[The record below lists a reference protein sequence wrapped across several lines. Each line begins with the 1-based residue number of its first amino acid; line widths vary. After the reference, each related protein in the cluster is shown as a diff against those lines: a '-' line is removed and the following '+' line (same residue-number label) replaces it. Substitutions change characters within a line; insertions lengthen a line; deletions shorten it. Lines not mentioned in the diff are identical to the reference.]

1 MNIDWGSVLY
11 QQEEAS
17 INDLKIIVE
26 ELDQAEKEETEELEK
41 KLETKLKDLILP
53 NEHLA
58 YHYMSTI
65 NQKLSDNFREAWQK
79 QNLEVNLEEVIEKWE
94 LTKYVKDNFICPEV
108 NISTLPSYSFV
119 LKFMFKLKKPY
130 ISLDENDFYII
141 DNPLRKDK
149 VLNLPFVAPS
159 SWKGS
164 LRNSLWQLNYDYE
177 NDKIR
182 RIFGNERSPNSEDIV
197 LRMGRLYFF
206 PTFFSKKSL
215 EIINPHNRESRVGT
229 VPILME
235 SVPQD
240 TTGYFTLIYVPFD
253 LIGCEENEIKKQ
265 VACDIQLISKGLKSM
280 FTYYGFGAKT
290 SSGYGTSYED
300 ITDGTITL
308 RVKGIEVS
316 LKDIDEVKPP
326 AEGYSKY
333 LNEDGSVKEEFK
345 GSGKYGLLSDKE
357 YYKIKNQLEG
367 SRNEY
372 RDFRQWYGLNGEKWQ
387 KHLNSFKYPKP
398 EWPTWNFG
406 NFFQLIEVSKNIATS
421 LELSGAHNEC

>member
-290 SSGYGTSYED
+290 SSGYGTAYENV
-300 ITDGTITL
+300 TDGTIIL
-308 RVKGIEVS
+308 RTKCIKSLLPKEDFEHPKDSYKKFLDENGV
-316 LKDIDEVKPP
+316 LKDEFRGKNGGPLSNS
-326 AEGYSKY
+326 ELG
-333 LNEDGSVKEEFK
+333 NFNGSQKEFRKFK
-345 GSGKYGLLSDKE
+345 T
-357 YYKIKNQLEG
+357 
-367 SRNEY
+367 
-372 RDFRQWYGLNGEKWQ
+372 WYTDNIEKWQ
-387 KHLNSFKYPKP
+387 KYLKSQNAPTS
-398 EWPTWNFG
+398 EWPTLKFENFSE
-406 NFFQLIEVSKNIATS
+406 LINISKSIATS
-421 LELSGAHNEC
+421 LESSGVHNES

>member
-26 ELDQAEKEETEELEK
+26 ELDQAEKEEKEELEK

-149 VLNLPFVAPS
+149 VINLPFVAPS

-177 NDKIR
+177 SDKIR
-182 RIFGNERSPNSEDIV
+182 RIFGNERSPNSEDII

-206 PTFFSKKSL
+206 PTFFTKKSL
-215 EIINPHNRESRVGT
+215 EIINPHDRERRVGT

-240 TTGYFTLIYVPFD
+240 TMGYFTLIYVPFD

-290 SSGYGTSYED
+290 SSGYGTAYENV
-300 ITDGTITL
+300 TDGTIIL
-308 RVKGIEVS
+308 RTKCIKSLLPKEDFEHPKDSYKKFLDENGV
-316 LKDIDEVKPP
+316 LKDEFRGKNGGPLSNS
-326 AEGYSKY
+326 ELG
-333 LNEDGSVKEEFK
+333 NFNGSQKEFRKFK
-345 GSGKYGLLSDKE
+345 T
-357 YYKIKNQLEG
+357 
-367 SRNEY
+367 
-372 RDFRQWYGLNGEKWQ
+372 WYTDNIEKWQ
-387 KHLNSFKYPKP
+387 KYLKSQNAPTS
-398 EWPTWNFG
+398 EWPTLKFENFSE
-406 NFFQLIEVSKNIATS
+406 LINISKSIATS
-421 LELSGAHNEC
+421 LESSGVHNES